1 MAEVQIKWVE
11 RRQFVGI
18 DSTRHSVVISGT
30 GPEDGVGMKPAELLL
45 IALGACS
52 AFDVLDILEKKRQKV
67 TGLEV
72 RVHGEQDPEP
82 PWAFRR
88 IHVTYRVRGRGL
100 SPKAVEDAVRLSEE
114 KYCSV
119 SATVRGV
126 AALTHSIELVE
137 EEG

>member
-1 MAEVQIKWVE
+1 M
-11 RRQFVGI
+11 
-18 DSTRHSVVISGT
+18 
-30 GPEDGVGMKPAELLL
+30 
-45 IALGACS
+45 
-52 AFDVLDILEKKRQKV
+52 
-67 TGLEV
+67 EV

-100 SPKAVEDAVRLSEE
+100 SSKAVEDAVRLSEE

-126 AALTHSIELVE
+126 AALTHTIELVE